1 MHGSTRLGPCIGASG
16 AGGGRVNWGRRER
29 RNTQSV
35 SMAPQ
40 TGAPSL
46 LQPSPVPETRASDRS
61 RGRRGASTAEGF
73 TDLYVECGWPNL
85 GRIFAA
91 NQGPISTVY
100 ITT

>member
-35 SMAPQ
+35 SIAPQ

-46 LQPSPVPETRASDRS
+46 LQPSPGPQTRASTRS
-61 RGRRGASTAEGF
+61 RERRGASTADRFQTLVGVVVAPAVNGDGF
-73 TDLYVECGWPNL
+73 
-85 GRIFAA
+85 
-91 NQGPISTVY
+91 
-100 ITT
+100 